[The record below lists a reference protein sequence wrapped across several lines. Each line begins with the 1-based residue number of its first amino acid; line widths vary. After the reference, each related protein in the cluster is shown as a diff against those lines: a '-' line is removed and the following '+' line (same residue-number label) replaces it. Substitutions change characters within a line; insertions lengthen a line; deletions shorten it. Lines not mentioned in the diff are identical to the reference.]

1 MINCKACD
9 HEWQESWILPNWF
22 WLKSSSPNNHWTSER
37 WNVIPVD
44 ADVQNL
50 GVQELNL
57 AQGIKDSLE
66 KAGFH
71 TVDSILREAPLDISS
86 KLGIDTYVAKIIKEA
101 AKRATGESSTI

>member
-1 MINCKACD
+1 M
-9 HEWQESWILPNWF
+9 
-22 WLKSSSPNNHWTSER
+22 
-37 WNVIPVD
+37 D

-50 GVQELNL
+50 GIQELEL

-71 TVDSILREAPLDISS
+71 TVDSILREAPLEISS

-101 AKRATGESSTI
+101 AKRGSI